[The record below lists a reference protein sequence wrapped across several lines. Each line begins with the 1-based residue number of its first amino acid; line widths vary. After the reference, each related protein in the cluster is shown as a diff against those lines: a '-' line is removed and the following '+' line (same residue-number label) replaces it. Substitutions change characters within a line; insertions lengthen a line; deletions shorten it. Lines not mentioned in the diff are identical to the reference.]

1 MRRITGAFLSVVM
14 VGSAMGTLMGAGT
27 ANAWPSRVFVSP
39 SGSSRGADVSC
50 RTAGFRS
57 INRAISKVATHGT
70 VIVCPGTYH
79 TQAVVT
85 RPMSLIGR
93 NAIIN
98 AAGQKPVIRK
108 LPGGSG
114 IVVLKTRDVQIMGF
128 RINRAGFDAIL
139 VALSTHVLVS
149 HNVLKHNGDVGVDFN
164 GTSFSRASHNV
175 SKFNHGGG
183 FLVADDVG
191 STEHDII
198 SWNVAS
204 HNPGGCGV
212 IIAGHSKFGVRDN
225 WIAHNWLVENGT
237 LPKSSGAGVV
247 IATEVPGETVS
258 GNTVIDNEI
267 FRNGLAGVTIH
278 AHARGQNLNGNRIIG
293 NTIGRNN
300 VIGDPIQLSK
310 PAKNI
315 PDLRTT
321 GILVGAS
328 SHLHVWIRGNHIFR
342 NHFGIFLE
350 GLVSAHLH
358 HNHFHNVRVEVR
370 VVP

>member
-1 MRRITGAFLSVVM
+1 MRRITGAFLSVM
-14 VGSAMGTLMGAGT
+14 LVGSGMGTLMGAGI

-50 RTAGFRS
+50 RTAGFSS

-204 HNPGGCGV
+204 HNPGGCGL
-212 IIAGHSKFGVRDN
+212 SSRDT
-225 WIAHNWLVENGT
+225 ASSASGT
-237 LPKSSGAGVV
+237 TGS
-247 IATEVPGETVS
+247 
-258 GNTVIDNEI
+258 
-267 FRNGLAGVTIH
+267 
-278 AHARGQNLNGNRIIG
+278 
-293 NTIGRNN
+293 
-300 VIGDPIQLSK
+300 
-310 PAKNI
+310 
-315 PDLRTT
+315 RTT
-321 GILVGAS
+321 GWSRTARCPSPPAPGWS
-328 SHLHVWIRGNHIFR
+328 SPPRCP
-342 NHFGIFLE
+342 
-350 GLVSAHLH
+350 
-358 HNHFHNVRVEVR
+358 VRR
-370 VVP
+370 SRATP